1 MPNPLL
7 LQPICRLNSFC
18 VCSGTAAV
26 RVPLQF
32 RKEWIPLPRSL
43 AQSSSNGHLAL
54 RLRVR
59 SHSSPRSKVRVPVVR
74 VVFPLAGG
82 YMDGL
87 RFYPKHCCPPPPPPP
102 LLLLLLLLLLIPPPL
117 AGLVQA
123 TCWVSHCR
131 GRPTKYCAST
141 RLSRRESVLRAR
153 SRCNPAPP
161 LFLTGSSWP
170 GNNHRGNLLSK
181 PQSVSALS
189 LTFASRVSH
198 ALQTCGEER
207 GQHADQQVASP
218 PTPAPA
224 CALPAHSLTS
234 SIASGDD
241 VDVGAAMHIGF
252 GLPLAPQQL

>member
-1 MPNPLL
+1 MFASPTSLSRATVPNPLL

-18 VCSGTAAV
+18 VGSGTAAV

-59 SHSSPRSKVRVPVVR
+59 SYSSPRSRVRVPVVR

-87 RFYPKHCCPPPPPPP
+87 RFYPKYCCPPPPPP
-102 LLLLLLLLLLIPPPL
+102 LLLLLPPLLIPPPL

-123 TCWVSHCR
+123 TCWVSRCR

-141 RLSRRESVLRAR
+141 RLSRRESVLRRAECR
-153 SRCNPAPP
+153 S
-161 LFLTGSSWP
+161 L
-170 GNNHRGNLLSK
+170 
-181 PQSVSALS
+181 AL
-189 LTFASRVSH
+189 
-198 ALQTCGEER
+198 
-207 GQHADQQVASP
+207 
-218 PTPAPA
+218 
-224 CALPAHSLTS
+224 
-234 SIASGDD
+234 
-241 VDVGAAMHIGF
+241 
-252 GLPLAPQQL
+252 